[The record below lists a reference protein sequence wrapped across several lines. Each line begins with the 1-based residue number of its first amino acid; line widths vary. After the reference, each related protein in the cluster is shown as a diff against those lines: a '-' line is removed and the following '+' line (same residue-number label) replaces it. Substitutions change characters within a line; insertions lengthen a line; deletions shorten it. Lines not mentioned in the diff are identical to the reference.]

1 MPYDEYDR
9 REDGQPEYRSG
20 YSYYNTGRK
29 QKRHTGLIVVLVILA
44 VLTGLAS
51 WAVNVLG
58 VRVDLGQGSAVVT
71 IGKSD
76 TQPATTDAPDTTQAV
91 VEPQTT
97 TDPTETQTQ
106 TTPGLTSTIRPRAW
120 RTSPPTR
127 RAP

>member
-9 REDGQPEYRSG
+9 REDGQPEYRPG

-58 VRVDLGQGSAVVT
+58 CGWIWDRA
-71 IGKSD
+71 
-76 TQPATTDAPDTTQAV
+76 AP
-91 VEPQTT
+91 
-97 TDPTETQTQ
+97 
-106 TTPGLTSTIRPRAW
+106 W
-120 RTSPPTR
+120 
-127 RAP
+127 